1 MSSKIKAVFKIKPGG
16 PGSFSS
22 KDRPE
27 GLPERFTRGVIYETS
42 SAEAIEWLSQKTE
55 FRVLL
60 EEIPSP
66 QPSTKPS
73 DVKPTKAASS
83 VKADKPK
90 KAVKTAPKKAVKT
103 APKKAVK
110 AAAKKATTKKAPAKK
125 STSTK
130 SKASKE

>member
-90 KAVKTAPKKAVKT
+90 KAVKTAPKKAVK
-103 APKKAVK
+103 